1 MASKSSKLKVF
12 RTIIFAQTA
21 IIFIL
26 ILALILSLMLGKK
39 DERTVPANASV
50 GDNGDPEIRKRPII
64 EKEETFSQF
73 VGKKILLSDDT
84 YGEIYLPVYES
95 VPEFSK
101 DRNSIVSRNGYI
113 FYTENN
119 SVSSIAGI
127 DVSTHQGDI
136 DWQQVKS
143 AGIEFAMVRVGYR
156 SYGGGEIKLDDSF
169 AKNLSGASEAGIK
182 TGVYFF
188 SQAVSTD
195 EAIEEAD
202 AILDAIKPFD
212 ITYPVVFDW
221 EIIYD
226 DKARTDNVPVETLTD
241 SCIAFCERIKSAGY
255 TPMIYQNKRTTLFK
269 LDLPRLQDYDFWLA
283 EYNDEGPSYYYDI
296 DMWQYSCKGTVPGI
310 SGEVDLNISFKDYS
324 KAD

>member
-1 MASKSSKLKVF
+1 
-12 RTIIFAQTA
+12 
-21 IIFIL
+21 
-26 ILALILSLMLGKK
+26 
-39 DERTVPANASV
+39 
-50 GDNGDPEIRKRPII
+50 
-64 EKEETFSQF
+64 
-73 VGKKILLSDDT
+73 
-84 YGEIYLPVYES
+84 
-95 VPEFSK
+95 
-101 DRNSIVSRNGYI
+101 
-113 FYTENN
+113 
-119 SVSSIAGI
+119 
-127 DVSTHQGDI
+127 
-136 DWQQVKS
+136 
-143 AGIEFAMVRVGYR
+143 MVRVGYR